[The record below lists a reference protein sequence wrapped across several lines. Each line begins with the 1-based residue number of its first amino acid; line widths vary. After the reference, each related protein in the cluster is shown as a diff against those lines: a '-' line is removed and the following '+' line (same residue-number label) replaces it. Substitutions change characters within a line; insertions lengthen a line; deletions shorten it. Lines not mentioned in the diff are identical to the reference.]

1 MSYATAQHD
10 RMIASLLMPCVVV
23 AVDLST
29 AMVRVQADGWT
40 SAWVRW
46 HSLAAGKARHWRAPS
61 LKEQGVLFSPSG
73 EPAMG
78 TFIPGLYGNAG
89 AQPDNR
95 DHVEVWRFDDGG
107 SLVYDWEANS
117 YTIDLPAGSVT
128 IKVGGSVLEITPES
142 ARLVSS
148 QINLVGAITLDGA
161 TQINGALNT
170 TGDIHGA
177 GQIIDAAGNSANHT
191 H

>member
-1 MSYATAQHD
+1 
-10 RMIASLLMPCVVV
+10 
-23 AVDLST
+23 
-29 AMVRVQADGWT
+29 
-40 SAWVRW
+40 
-46 HSLAAGKARHWRAPS
+46 
-61 LKEQGVLFSPSG
+61 
-73 EPAMG
+73 
-78 TFIPGLYGNAG
+78 
-89 AQPDNR
+89 
-95 DHVEVWRFDDGG
+95 
-107 SLVYDWEANS
+107 
-117 YTIDLPAGSVT
+117 
-128 IKVGGSVLEITPES
+128 VLEITPDS